1 MSPDT
6 KRPEQQATPLNNLYT
21 VILLVACAVVL
32 ATCAYAAYKGY
43 VQYKSFLPLP

>member
-1 MSPDT
+1 MSPDAN
-6 KRPEQQATPLNNLYT
+6 KPGQQATPLNNLYT

-43 VQYKSFLPLP
+43 VQYKSFLPMP